1 CSASYTISQA
11 DLDAGSVTNT
21 AQGFGQFGDQMVPSN
36 EDSETVTTDN
46 QNPALTLDKTAD
58 PMTYS
63 AVGDVI
69 SYSYELTNSGN
80 VTLTQ
85 PFTVVDD
92 KSTDEQCPATPA
104 SLAPGESITCSA
116 SYTISQADLDAGSV
130 TNTAQGFGQFGDQMV
145 PSNEDSETVTAE
157 QNPAIDIEK
166 ATNGFDADVAP
177 GPSIVVGATVTW
189 TYVVENAG
197 NVELTGIVVTDDQG
211 VAVSCPATV
220 LAAGASM
227 NCTAGGTA
235 VAGQYANLGT
245 ATGTPPLGDPVTDS
259 DPSHYFGVDASID
272 IEKATNGE
280 DADVGP
286 GPIVDEGSEVTWT
299 YVVTNTGNVT
309 LTGVQVTDDIEGA
322 ICTIDT
328 LAVGE
333 SQTCTRVGTAEVGE
347 YENIGTATGN
357 PPVGLSVTDTDPSHY
372 TGRQI
377 VTGVPIRITKSVNGG
392 PIPEGT
398 SFTFQVRDPDGV
410 FIDNPAYA
418 VEITST
424 TPQPAE
430 LGPVSPGI
438 YSLCEVGASPMWN
451 TTLIG
456 MPGAFFPDGDPGTVC
471 IPLVVEEGVELIEF
485 SIDNDNDRNET
496 LTIGY
501 WKNHCEP
508 AIKKGKFQRNKNK
521 IYTDQL
527 LYETQATISLG
538 DGLSFRWEGNDPTAN
553 GFKPHVDGYIV
564 TISDGEVLGETGCWS
579 MELILDKRSIDDKAE
594 HASDPAFNMAAQ
606 LLAAELNYLNGALAC
621 VGVTDAINDGREVL
635 SQVGFN
641 GEFGD
646 DGYSGELEELGL
658 TTLARDLATVLDNYN
673 NGMTEPCA
681 YEAYGDFMGL
691 LFEKT
696 TNGWDADIAWPMFV
710 PQVEAGSTVEWSYT
724 ITNKLG
730 GTLTEIKVD
739 DGDLEI
745 DCGGTTE
752 LADGGSLTCT
762 ASGTAADG
770 LYRNLGT
777 VTGNFDDDEVSNN
790 DPSHYFGTTP

>member
-1 CSASYTISQA
+1 MTVEKSSATSSLSAPATVNYSY
-11 DLDAGSVTNT
+11 LVTNT
-21 AQGFGQFGDQMVPSN
+21 
-36 EDSETVTTDN
+36 
-46 QNPALTLDKTAD
+46 
-58 PMTYS
+58 
-63 AVGDVI
+63 
-69 SYSYELTNSGN
+69 GN
-80 VTLTQ
+80 VTLTDI
-85 PFTVVDD
+85 VLSDNNDNDD
-92 KSTDEQCPATPA
+92 MSCPATT
-104 SLAPGESITCSA
+104 LAVGDSMTCTA
-116 SYTISQADLDAGSV
+116 THTFTQAELDANGSPTAGSGVLYNFV
-130 TNTAQGFGQFGDQMV
+130 TAS
-145 PSNEDSETVTAE
+145 SNEAPDASDDLEIPIT
-157 QNPAIDIEK
+157 QNAAIDIQK

-177 GPSIVVGATVTW
+177 GPSIVVGAAVTW
-189 TYVVENAG
+189 TYVVENTG

-211 VAVSCPATV
+211 VTVSCPADS
-220 LAAGASM
+220 LAPGASM
-227 NCTAGGTA
+227 TCTANGTA
-235 VAGQYANLGT
+235 VTGQYANLGT
-245 ATGTPPLGDPVTDS
+245 ATGMPPLGDQVTDS
-259 DPSHYFGVDASID
+259 DPSHYFGVAASID

-280 DADVGP
+280 DADTGP
-286 GPIVDEGSEVTWT
+286 GPILDEGAVVTWT
-299 YVVTNTGNVT
+299 YEVTNTGNVS
-309 LTGVQVTDDIEGA
+309 LTNISVVDDQGV
-322 ICTIDT
+322 TIDCGDGT
-328 LAVGE
+328 ATIAVLLPGE
-333 SQTCTRVGTAEVGE
+333 FETCTGSGIAVVGQYA
-347 YENIGTATGN
+347 NLGTATGTT
-357 PPVGLSVTDTDPSHY
+357 PLGGTVTDTDPSHY
-372 TGRQI
+372 TGRQV
-377 VTGVPIRITKSVNGG
+377 VTGARIEITKTVNGG
-392 PIPEGT
+392 DIPEGT

-430 LGPVSPGI
+430 LGPVSPGS

-471 IPLVVEEGVELIEF
+471 IPIVVEEGVELIEF

-508 AIKKGKFQRNKNK
+508 KRANLRKDKLYI
-521 IYTDQL
+521 DQL
-527 LYETQATISLG
+527 LFDTGATLDLG
-538 DGLSFRWEGNDPTAN
+538 DGFVISYEGEDLSAGNIVVRNAEGEAP
-553 GFKPHVDGYIV
+553 VR
-564 TISDGEVLGETGCWS
+564 GC
-579 MELILDKRSIDDKAE
+579 EPLILILDKRSIDDKAE

-635 SQVGFN
+635 SQVGFD
-641 GEFGD
+641 GAFGD

-658 TTLARDLATVLDNYN
+658 TALARDLATVLDNYN

-710 PQVEAGSTVEWSYT
+710 PQVETGSAVEWSYT

-730 GTLTEIKVD
+730 AELIDIEVAD
-739 DGDLEI
+739 SDGGLAI
-745 DCGGTTE
+745 DCGEQDT
-752 LADGGSLTCT
+752 LADGATLVCT
-762 ASGTAADG
+762 ASATAGEG

-777 VTGNFDDDEVSNN
+777 VTGKLGGNDLSNN